1 MKPKTE
7 ALKYPNCT
15 CSTQKPMHSEKVH
28 DKGSWEANKKD
39 YSKETNKN
47 RIFFKIFHKN
57 LFEKAENT

>member
-1 MKPKTE
+1 
-7 ALKYPNCT
+7 
-15 CSTQKPMHSEKVH
+15 MHSEKVH